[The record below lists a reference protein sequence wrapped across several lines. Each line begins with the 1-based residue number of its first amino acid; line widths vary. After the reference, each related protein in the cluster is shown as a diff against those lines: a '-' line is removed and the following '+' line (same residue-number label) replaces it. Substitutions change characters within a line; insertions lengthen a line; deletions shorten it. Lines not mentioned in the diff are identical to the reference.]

1 MGEER
6 IHPWRETSQ
15 ALGQA
20 GPPQEPPGP
29 VPGQT
34 EGVGEAELGGGRG
47 GRGEDGGGR
56 QGEGGTGL
64 NHPGRLT
71 GGRQNLW

>member
-34 EGVGEAELGGGRG
+34 EGVGEAELGRGRG
-47 GRGEDGGGR
+47 GRGEDG
-56 QGEGGTGL
+56 
-64 NHPGRLT
+64 
-71 GGRQNLW
+71 